1 MSSSS
6 VYFVN
11 DVDVVPRLEVILGV
25 MAKVVDPELEL
36 VCQLECGSRVC
47 ASVLRR
53 KSADNC
59 SL

>member
-25 MAKVVDPELEL
+25 IAEVVDPELEL
-36 VCQLECGSRVC
+36 VCQLSCGSRVC